1 MFIEALFTAPTAQN
15 PTKCSWV
22 DEKIKII
29 WHIFAIEYYLAIKTI
44 EIYDHSNMNKTT
56 AP

>member
-1 MFIEALFTAPTAQN
+1 VFIEALFTAPTAQN